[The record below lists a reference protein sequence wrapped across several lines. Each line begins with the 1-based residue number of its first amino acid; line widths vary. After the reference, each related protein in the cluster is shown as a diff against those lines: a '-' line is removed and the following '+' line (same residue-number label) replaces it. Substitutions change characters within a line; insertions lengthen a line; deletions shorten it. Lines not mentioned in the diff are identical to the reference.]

1 MTASSAN
8 KGIILFGHGARNAE
22 YLEPFRRIRE
32 TVLASEPQARVGLGF
47 LELTQ
52 PSLEATIDAFVADG
66 VLHIVIV
73 PIFFAPGRHVLKDL
87 PQLAAAAIDRHPQL
101 EIEIAP
107 AVGESPEVIAAM
119 ARFALD
125 SR

>member
-1 MTASSAN
+1 MTQTT

-32 TVLASEPQARVGLGF
+32 TVLTKDPQARVALGF

-52 PSLEATIDAFVADG
+52 PSFDASVDALVAEG
-66 VLHIVIV
+66 IGRIVVV

-87 PQLAAAAIDRHPQL
+87 PQLAAAAMDRHPQL

-107 AVGESPEVIAAM
+107 AVGESMAVIDAM
-119 ARFALD
+119 ARCALD

>member
-1 MTASSAN
+1 MTASSMR

-22 YLEPFRRIRE
+22 YLEPFRRIRA
-32 TVLASEPQARVGLGF
+32 TVLASDPQARVELGF

-52 PSLEATIDAFVADG
+52 PSLEATIDTFVAEG
-66 VLHIVIV
+66 ILHIVVV

-87 PQLAAAAIDRHPQL
+87 PQLAAAAMDRHPQL
-101 EIEIAP
+101 KVEIAP
-107 AVGESPEVIAAM
+107 AVGESPAVIAAM